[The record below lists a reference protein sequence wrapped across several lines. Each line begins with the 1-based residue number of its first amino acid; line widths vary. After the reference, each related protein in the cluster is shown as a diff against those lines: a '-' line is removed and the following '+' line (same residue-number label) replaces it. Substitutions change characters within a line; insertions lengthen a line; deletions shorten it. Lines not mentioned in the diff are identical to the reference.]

1 MASAHPLDVLRFPLR
16 TAGFVGLTFGMYGL
30 LEVDT
35 AISSAAD
42 REVVLHT
49 WMRRYGRALLKLYG
63 LDARV
68 GGLVHGE
75 RAPGPG
81 AGGRDRPGAAYYPG
95 RAPSGVGR
103 VFVMNHRSALD
114 IMVTLA
120 FFEAT
125 VVSRA
130 DLAGWPVVGMAARRV
145 GTLFVDRSSKRSGS
159 AVVQAMCAALK
170 RGRGVMVYPEGTTFS
185 GDEVRPFRAGAFTA
199 ACRVGAEIVPVGLV
213 YGGAESSYVDE
224 SFAAH
229 MARVSRARRIPVAL
243 EVGEP
248 IATAGQDVDAVRDEA
263 HRTVQALVRRA
274 RARLGSDASDA

>member
-1 MASAHPLDVLRFPLR
+1 MASEHPLDALRFPLR
-16 TAGFVGLTFGMYGL
+16 AAGFVGLTFGMYGL

-35 AISSAAD
+35 ALSSAAD

-63 LDARV
+63 LDVRVSGLSGLFQGEPARGR
-68 GGLVHGE
+68 GGP
-75 RAPGPG
+75 A
-81 AGGRDRPGAAYYPG
+81 AGTEYYPG
-95 RAPSGVGR
+95 RDPAGVGR

-125 VVSRA
+125 VVSRS

-159 AVVQAMCAALK
+159 AVVQAMCTALK

-199 ACRVGAEIVPVGLV
+199 ACRVSAQIVPVGLA
-213 YGGAESSYVDE
+213 YGGADSSYVDE

-243 EVGEP
+243 EVGAP
-248 IATAGQDVDAVRDEA
+248 IATAGQDVDAVRDESHQA
-263 HRTVQALVRRA
+263 VQALVRRA
-274 RARLGSDASDA
+274 RARLGSDI

>member
-1 MASAHPLDVLRFPLR
+1 MASEHPLDALRFPLR

-35 AISSAAD
+35 ALSSAAD

-63 LDARV
+63 LDVRVSGLSGLFQGEPAR
-68 GGLVHGE
+68 
-75 RAPGPG
+75 GP
-81 AGGRDRPGAAYYPG
+81 AGSAEYYPG
-95 RAPSGVGR
+95 RDPAGVGR

-114 IMVTLA
+114 IIVTLA

-125 VVSRA
+125 VVSRS

-159 AVVQAMCAALK
+159 AVVQAMCTALR

-199 ACRVGAEIVPVGLV
+199 ACRVGAQIVPVGLA
-213 YGGAESSYVDE
+213 YGGADSSYADE

-243 EVGEP
+243 EVGAP
-248 IATAGQDVDAVRDEA
+248 IATAGQDVDAVRDESHQA
-263 HRTVQALVRRA
+263 VQALVHRA
-274 RARLGSDASDA
+274 RARLGSDI

>member
-1 MASAHPLDVLRFPLR
+1 MVSARPLDALRFPLR

-35 AISSAAD
+35 AISPAAD

-63 LDARV
+63 LDVRA
-68 GGLVHGE
+68 GGLFQGE
-75 RAPGPG
+75 LAAGRSAGAADPEG
-81 AGGRDRPGAAYYPG
+81 AGYCPGRDAAGLG
-95 RAPSGVGR
+95 RL
-103 VFVMNHRSALD
+103 FVMNHRSALD
-114 IMVTLA
+114 IMITLA

-130 DLAGWPVVGMAARRV
+130 DLAGWPVIGMAARRV

-159 AVVQAMCAALK
+159 AVVQAMSSALK
-170 RGRGVMVYPEGTTFS
+170 GGRGVMVYPEGTTFS
-185 GDEVRPFRAGAFTA
+185 GDEVRPFRAGGFTA

-224 SFAAH
+224 SFTAH

-243 EVGEP
+243 EVGAP
-248 IATAGQDVDAVRDEA
+248 IATVGQDVGEVRDES
-263 HRTVQALVRRA
+263 HRAVQALVRRA
-274 RARLGSDASDA
+274 RARLAADG

>member
-1 MASAHPLDVLRFPLR
+1 MVSARPLDALRFPLR

-35 AISSAAD
+35 AISPAAD

-63 LDARV
+63 LDVRA
-68 GGLVHGE
+68 GGLFQGE
-75 RAPGPG
+75 LAAGRAAGAADPAG
-81 AGGRDRPGAAYYPG
+81 AGYCPGRDAAGLG
-95 RAPSGVGR
+95 RL
-103 VFVMNHRSALD
+103 FVMNHRSALD
-114 IMVTLA
+114 IMITLA

-130 DLAGWPVVGMAARRV
+130 DLAGWPVIGMAARRV

-159 AVVQAMCAALK
+159 AVVQAMSSALK
-170 RGRGVMVYPEGTTFS
+170 GGRGVMVYPEGTTFA
-185 GDEVRPFRAGAFTA
+185 GDEVRPFRAGGFTA

-213 YGGAESSYVDE
+213 YGGAESSYADE
-224 SFAAH
+224 SFTTH

-243 EVGEP
+243 EVGAP
-248 IATAGQDVDAVRDEA
+248 IATVGQDVGEVRDES
-263 HRTVQALVRRA
+263 HRAVQALVRRA
-274 RARLGSDASDA
+274 RARLVSDG

>member
-1 MASAHPLDVLRFPLR
+1 MVSARPLDALRFPLR

-30 LEVDT
+30 LEIDT
-35 AISSAAD
+35 AISRAAD

-63 LDARV
+63 LDVRA
-68 GGLVHGE
+68 GGLYGGE
-75 RAPGPG
+75 PAGDPAG
-81 AGGRDRPGAAYYPG
+81 AGYCPGRDSAGLG
-95 RAPSGVGR
+95 RL
-103 VFVMNHRSALD
+103 FVMNHRSALD

-130 DLAGWPVVGMAARRV
+130 DLAGWPVIGMAARRV

-159 AVVQAMCAALK
+159 AVVQAMCAALTS
-170 RGRGVMVYPEGTTFS
+170 GRGVMVYPEGTTFS
-185 GDEVRPFRAGAFTA
+185 GDEVRPFRAGGFTA

-224 SFAAH
+224 SFTAH
-229 MARVSRARRIPVAL
+229 MARVSRTRRIPVAL
-243 EVGEP
+243 EVGAP
-248 IATAGQDVDAVRDEA
+248 IATVGQDVGEVRDES
-263 HRTVQALVRRA
+263 HRAVQALVDRA
-274 RARLGSDASDA
+274 RARLAADG

>member
-1 MASAHPLDVLRFPLR
+1 MASEHPLDALRFPLR
-16 TAGFVGLTFGMYGL
+16 AAGFVGLTFGMYGL

-35 AISSAAD
+35 ALSSAAD

-63 LDARV
+63 LDVRVSGLSGLFQGEPARGR
-68 GGLVHGE
+68 GGP
-75 RAPGPG
+75 AAG
-81 AGGRDRPGAAYYPG
+81 AEYYPG
-95 RAPSGVGR
+95 RDPAGVGR

-125 VVSRA
+125 VVSRS

-159 AVVQAMCAALK
+159 AVVQAMCGALK

-185 GDEVRPFRAGAFTA
+185 GDAVRPFRAGAFTA
-199 ACRVGAEIVPVGLV
+199 ACRVGAQIVPVGLA
-213 YGGAESSYVDE
+213 YGGADSSYADE

-229 MARVSRARRIPVAL
+229 MARVSRARRIPAAL
-243 EVGEP
+243 EVGAP
-248 IATAGQDVDAVRDEA
+248 IATAGQDVDAVRDESHQA
-263 HRTVQALVRRA
+263 VQALVHRA
-274 RARLGSDASDA
+274 RARLASDR

>member
-1 MASAHPLDVLRFPLR
+1 MVSARPLDALRFPLR
-16 TAGFVGLTFGMYGL
+16 TAGFVGLTFSMYGL

-35 AISSAAD
+35 AISPAAD

-63 LDARV
+63 LDARA
-68 GGLVHGE
+68 GGLVRDELAAG
-75 RAPGPG
+75 RAAGAADPVG
-81 AGGRDRPGAAYYPG
+81 AGYCPGRDAAGLG
-95 RAPSGVGR
+95 RL
-103 VFVMNHRSALD
+103 FVMNHRSALD
-114 IMVTLA
+114 IMITLA

-130 DLAGWPVVGMAARRV
+130 DLAGWPVIGMAARRV

-159 AVVQAMCAALK
+159 AVVQAMCSALK
-170 RGRGVMVYPEGTTFS
+170 GGRGVMVYPEGTTFS
-185 GDEVRPFRAGAFTA
+185 GDEVRPFRAGGFTA

-224 SFAAH
+224 SFTAH

-243 EVGEP
+243 EVGAP
-248 IATAGQDVDAVRDEA
+248 IATVGQDVGEVRDES
-263 HRTVQALVRRA
+263 HRAVQALVHRA
-274 RARLGSDASDA
+274 RARLAADG

>member
-1 MASAHPLDVLRFPLR
+1 MVSARPLDALRFPLR

-35 AISSAAD
+35 AISPAAD

-63 LDARV
+63 LDARA
-68 GGLVHGE
+68 GGLVRDELAAG
-75 RAPGPG
+75 RASGAADPVG
-81 AGGRDRPGAAYYPG
+81 AGYCPGRDAAGLG
-95 RAPSGVGR
+95 RL
-103 VFVMNHRSALD
+103 FVMNHRSALD
-114 IMVTLA
+114 IMITLA

-130 DLAGWPVVGMAARRV
+130 DLAGWPVIGMAARRV

-159 AVVQAMCAALK
+159 AVVQAMSSALK
-170 RGRGVMVYPEGTTFS
+170 GGRGVMVYPEGTTFS
-185 GDEVRPFRAGAFTA
+185 GDEVRPFRAGGFTA

-224 SFAAH
+224 SFTAH
-229 MARVSRARRIPVAL
+229 MVRVSRARRIPVAL
-243 EVGEP
+243 EVGAP
-248 IATAGQDVDAVRDEA
+248 IATVGRDVGDVRDES
-263 HRTVQALVRRA
+263 HRAVQALVHRA
-274 RARLGSDASDA
+274 RARLASDG

>member
-1 MASAHPLDVLRFPLR
+1 MASEHPLDALRFPLR
-16 TAGFVGLTFGMYGL
+16 AAGFVGLTFGMYGL

-35 AISSAAD
+35 ALSSAAD

-63 LDARV
+63 LDVRVSGLSGLFQQEPAR
-68 GGLVHGE
+68 
-75 RAPGPG
+75 GPAAG
-81 AGGRDRPGAAYYPG
+81 AQYYPG
-95 RAPSGVGR
+95 RDPAGVGR

-130 DLAGWPVVGMAARRV
+130 DLAGWPVVGVAARRV

-159 AVVQAMCAALK
+159 AVVQAMCTALK

-199 ACRVGAEIVPVGLV
+199 ACRVGAQIVPVGLA
-213 YGGAESSYVDE
+213 YGGADSSYVDE

-243 EVGEP
+243 EVGAP
-248 IATAGQDVDAVRDEA
+248 IATAGQNVDAVRDESHQA
-263 HRTVQALVRRA
+263 VQTLVRRA
-274 RARLGSDASDA
+274 RARLASDI

>member
-1 MASAHPLDVLRFPLR
+1 MVSARPLDALRFPLR

-35 AISSAAD
+35 AISPAAD

-63 LDARV
+63 LDVRA
-68 GGLVHGE
+68 GGLFQGE
-75 RAPGPG
+75 LASGRAAGAADPAG
-81 AGGRDRPGAAYYPG
+81 AGYCPGRDAA
-95 RAPSGVGR
+95 GVGR
-103 VFVMNHRSALD
+103 LFVMNHRSALD
-114 IMVTLA
+114 IMITLA

-130 DLAGWPVVGMAARRV
+130 DLAGWPVIGMAARRV

-170 RGRGVMVYPEGTTFS
+170 GGRGVMVYPEGTTFS
-185 GDEVRPFRAGAFTA
+185 GDEVRPFRAGGFTA

-224 SFAAH
+224 SFTAH
-229 MARVSRARRIPVAL
+229 MARVSRARRIPVAI
-243 EVGEP
+243 EVGAP
-248 IATAGQDVDAVRDEA
+248 IATVGQDVGEVRDES
-263 HRTVQALVRRA
+263 HRAVQALVHRA
-274 RARLGSDASDA
+274 RARLVADG